1 MQEPQETWV
10 RSLGQEDPPRGWH
23 GGPLLYSCLESS
35 MDRGTWW
42 ATAYGVAKSQT
53 QLSDLAH
60 TQTQTHTHI
69 LDFVYWLYILYSL
82 IYIKKDAFLKKKVE
96 VTK

>member
-1 MQEPQETWV
+1 
-10 RSLGQEDPPRGWH
+10 
-23 GGPLLYSCLESS
+23 